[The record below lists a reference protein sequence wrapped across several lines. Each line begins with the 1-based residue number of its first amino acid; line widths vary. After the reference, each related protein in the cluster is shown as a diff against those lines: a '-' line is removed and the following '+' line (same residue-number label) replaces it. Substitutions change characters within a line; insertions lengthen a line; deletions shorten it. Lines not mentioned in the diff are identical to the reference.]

1 MSRYHNL
8 SPFLREGFK
17 TMLNSTAN
25 IQTANMFEAQDY
37 DAVEDK
43 IKEA

>member
-1 MSRYHNL
+1 
-8 SPFLREGFK
+8 
-17 TMLNSTAN
+17 MLNSAAK

-43 IKEA
+43 LAEM